1 MFPGDGLFMGL
12 SPQCSKN
19 LYQERDMFSN
29 SIQKWSWTVLL
40 CLIMVLFCASAVL
53 GASLMTKIDLGVR
66 ELTLEVGES
75 YRFRVTYE
83 PEEQS
88 FHALKWNISDDSVL
102 EIDPT
107 HFTVKALRP
116 GTARILAESL
126 DGYAYDICTVTVSG
140 TLPKDAIAAKSGSE
154 FITISAPDRE
164 KITSFSI
171 KRFLDFLE
179 GSEMTEEAFAE
190 SARRVFMVTA
200 AVTPGTEDTQS
211 QLALSLGM
219 QEAEPLRNLHLLT
232 LRGTLEQIL
241 RFTAGNDDLKEVYE
255 EHLIFAD
262 KPARTD
268 DDTQKAVTL
277 EGYVEELT
285 SVSTAHDLGYKGK
298 GSTIAVI
305 DTGVDPDH
313 PEFTGRVIGQ
323 RCYGTEGS
331 DGDYTFHSPCV
342 SEDFADPRDTI
353 TYLTSF
359 NHGLHTTGIAAGN
372 GGIAPEAN
380 IVAIQ
385 VFTDIVWT
393 CTEEDSFFDWCPW
406 EDFTPE
412 GEEEPEIRKCCA
424 NASNPQDT
432 AKAFDY
438 LIGHAKDYPNLTA
451 VNLSMANNIFHE
463 TACDDHRNFGYFQS
477 LLENG
482 IIPVVAS
489 GNEYKNNSLPESAC
503 TSNSFTVGALAN
515 KESPILADFSNH
527 NDLVNMAAPG
537 QNIKSAKHKSCYED
551 DGEEICSFYG
561 TESGTSMAAPMVTG
575 AFAIMKQIFPNRS
588 PEELEQT
595 LIDLSAVNVTKRN
608 ICNAYYLS
616 IGMCPAEY
624 AEITELSVP
633 KPILDFSGLKDYL
646 EQQNN
651 SIVKPVTVTI
661 VGGER
666 KITADPDVLF
676 AQYFSLTA
684 NGLPMD
690 LGRLTLV
697 SRNVVKGGVIESH
710 YRSENYPDLD
720 IIITEEEG
728 NRVSIRI
735 EKLPEFTENG
745 NPIAYA
751 IIPTNSNEQIS
762 GTIYNGYVISFA
774 SSSPQQMTFFRFPES
789 MQVLPQTGFSALHPQ
804 KTGEKPLSL
813 NYKAVGLKL
822 EIPSLDVITNIV
834 QVPFMENEYPVQWL
848 GAAAGLLEESAL
860 PGQGVSILTGHNHLS
875 DTEIG
880 PFAFLSQLEPGTKM
894 FVLKENEKLISFTVI
909 RNDMID
915 AEDVTALETI
925 VNQFE
930 NTLTLLTCENELTR
944 GGYANRRVV
953 TAIPD

>member
-1 MFPGDGLFMGL
+1 
-12 SPQCSKN
+12 
-19 LYQERDMFSN
+19 MFSN

-53 GASLMTKIDLGVR
+53 GASLMTKIDLGVS

-116 GTARILAESL
+116 GTAWILAESL

-154 FITISAPDRE
+154 FITLSAADRE

-171 KRFLDFLE
+171 KRYLDFLE

-190 SARRVFMVTA
+190 SAQRMFMVMA

-241 RFTAGNDDLKEVYE
+241 RFTAGNDDLKEIYE
-255 EHLIFAD
+255 EHLIVAD
-262 KPARTD
+262 RPAKTEED
-268 DDTQKAVTL
+268 EQKTVTL
-277 EGYVEELT
+277 GGYVEELT
-285 SVSTAHDLGYKGK
+285 SVSIAHELGFTGK

-342 SEDFADPRDTI
+342 SEDFADPLNTI
-353 TYLTSF
+353 TFLTSF
-359 NHGLHTTGIAAGN
+359 NHGLHTTGIAAGK

-412 GEEEPEIRKCCA
+412 GEEEPEVRKCCA
-424 NASNPQDT
+424 NAANPQDT
-432 AKAFDY
+432 AKAFNY

-482 IIPVVAS
+482 IIPVLAS

-515 KESPILADFSNH
+515 QESPILADFSNH

-537 QNIKSAKHKSCYED
+537 QNINSAKHKSCYED
-551 DGEEICSFYG
+551 NGEDICSFYS

-588 PEELEQT
+588 PEELKQT

-624 AEITELSVP
+624 AEIMELSVP

-697 SRNVVKGGVIESH
+697 SRNVVKGGMIESH

-774 SSSPQQMTFFRFPES
+774 SSSPQQMTFFRFPEG

-804 KTGEKPLSL
+804 KPGEKPLSI
-813 NYKAVGLKL
+813 NYAQTGMVLQ
-822 EIPSLDVITNIV
+822 IPSLDVITNIV
-834 QVPFMENEYPVQWL
+834 QVPFMGNEYPVQWL
-848 GAAAGLLEESAL
+848 DAAAGLLEGSAL
-860 PGQGVSILTGHNHLS
+860 PGEGVSIFTGHNHLS
-875 DTEIG
+875 TTEIG
-880 PFAFLSQLEPGTKM
+880 PFAFLSQLEPGMKM

-925 VNQFE
+925 ANQF
-930 NTLTLLTCENELTR
+930 NNSLTLLTCENELTR